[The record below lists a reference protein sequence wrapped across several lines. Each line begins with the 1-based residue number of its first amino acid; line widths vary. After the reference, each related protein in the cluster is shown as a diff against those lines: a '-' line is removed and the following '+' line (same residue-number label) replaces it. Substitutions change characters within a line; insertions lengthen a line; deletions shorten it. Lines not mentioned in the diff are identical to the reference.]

1 MMQRLLRFFRGGP
14 TVRRSVEITVQ
25 DQWALKVLLA
35 AGDRW
40 VGEEAIIEEATT
52 ERPTLIPH
60 ELVMAIL
67 KLQLMGYIETD
78 GQGKHRVTKRGRKV
92 KDIIPERPGVNI
104 EYYG

>member
-1 MMQRLLRFFRGGP
+1 MMQRFFQLFRGGP
-14 TVRRSVEITVQ
+14 RARRSVEITLQ
-25 DQWALKVLLA
+25 DQWVLKVLLG

-52 ERPTLIPH
+52 ERPTLLPH

-67 KLQLMGYIETD
+67 KLQLMGYLETD
-78 GQGKHRVTKRGRKV
+78 GQGKLRISKKGRKLR
-92 KDIIPERPGVNI
+92 DIIPERPGVNI